1 MGRKLMIG
9 LFVSG
14 ALAGCGGGGGPA
26 KPPAPA
32 PGVGGLERSV
42 GAAQGAVS
50 QSQQD
55 AQRAEQTSAGQ

>member
-1 MGRKLMIG
+1 MGRRLLIA
-9 LFVSG
+9 LFVAG
-14 ALAGCGGGGGPA
+14 GLAGCGGGGSPA
-26 KPPAPA
+26 KPPAQA
-32 PGVGGLERSV
+32 PGVGGLERAV

>member
-1 MGRKLMIG
+1 LIA
-9 LFVSG
+9 LFVAG
-14 ALAGCGGGGGPA
+14 GLAGCGGGGGSPA
-26 KPPAPA
+26 KPPAQA